1 MNPIKQ
7 ILWSIL
13 ALFVLLLCVEKTNL
27 DLLVQ
32 DVFYSSSTQ
41 QWILDTTHPVLHF
54 LLYDGAKAAVIGWE
68 LLLLIALVFFR
79 KKAIVKAYRQ
89 GITIVLIAIPLSVGV
104 VSALKNSTNIA
115 CPYALTHYGGDIP
128 YVRIFDHY
136 PEGQRPQKQQRCF
149 PAGHASAGFALL
161 ALYYLPNTRRRKNQ
175 FLALALG
182 AGTAMGTYKML
193 VGHHFISHTL
203 ITMVLCWLMVNIVAL
218 CTQRFS
224 SVEQSEYTAINSETG

>member
-1 MNPIKQ
+1 MNPLKQ

-13 ALFVLLLCVEKTNL
+13 ALFVLLLCFENTNL

-32 DVFYSSSTQ
+32 DYFYNDSAQ
-41 QWILDTTHPVLHF
+41 QWILDTSHPVPHF
-54 LLYDGAKAAVIGWE
+54 LLYDGAKAAVICWE
-68 LLLLIALVFFR
+68 ILLLIALIFFR
-79 KKAIVKAYRQ
+79 KKPIVNAYRQ
-89 GITIVLIAIPLSVGV
+89 GITVVLIAIPLSAGL
-104 VSALKNSTNIA
+104 VSALKNLTNIA
-115 CPYALTHYGGDIP
+115 CPYALSHYGGDIP

-136 PEGQRPQKQQRCF
+136 PVGLRPQKQQRCF

-161 ALYYLPNTRRRKNQ
+161 ALYYLPKTQKRKKQ
-175 FLALALG
+175 FLALALS

-193 VGHHFISHTL
+193 LGHHFISHTL

-224 SVEQSEYTAINSETG
+224 STEPSEYMAINSKTG